1 MATDGYG
8 SPIPNSVAKVHI
20 SSQSPNKI
28 SKKWRKSIKMPYS
41 TGKKQGRHLS
51 SHPGR
56 PEYEPGGHR
65 EAPPLS
71 RGTSHRVDQVL
82 LPRLCQVWVC
92 RLPVL
97 NTSSIE
103 MVKTY
108 YKTLINEEASYV
120 VVRADGSDI
129 IFHAIQDAD
138 HFKEEKIQN
147 PWEKRWISFVPEV
160 GLHSQ
165 GFLLQRYTFLPNL
178 QTKSQ
183 KMY

>member
-28 SKKWRKSIKMPYS
+28 SKN
-41 TGKKQGRHLS
+41 
-51 SHPGR
+51 
-56 PEYEPGGHR
+56 
-65 EAPPLS
+65 
-71 RGTSHRVDQVL
+71 
-82 LPRLCQVWVC
+82 
-92 RLPVL
+92 VL

-103 MVKTY
+103 TVKTY

-183 KMY
+183 KNVLNTSSIETVKTKWPSNQ